1 MDYIDGELNI
11 VVLLPADTAGLAV
24 TAGMY
29 GGGKAQTFLASRDVR
44 CLTKAFECWQEN
56 FWVDHPE
63 LIGDDA
69 EKFPVILKIP
79 GDTVELSMKAFG
91 YIASDD
97 GIGEY
102 SEVLPKLTP
111 AEIRKARDMFVK
123 YIGDDDWDAE
133 YVLAEEGDGD
143 EET

>member
-1 MDYIDGELNI
+1 MDYIDSELNI
-11 VVLLPADTAGLAV
+11 VVLLPADTAALDV

-29 GGGKAQTFLASRDVR
+29 GGGKAQTFLASRHVR
-44 CLTKAFECWQEN
+44 YLSDSFRLLEED
-56 FWVDHPE
+56 FWADHPE

-79 GDTVELSMKAFG
+79 GDTVELRMAVFG
-91 YIASDD
+91 YERSED
-97 GIGEY
+97 GISEY

-111 AEIRKARDMFVK
+111 ADIRKARDLFVK

-133 YVLAEEGDGD
+133 YVLAEGSD
-143 EET
+143 ETEKA